1 MTDEEADALDE
12 LLTRTTPTLGPN
24 GTGFLSRNGFI
35 VGSLAADTAEYL
47 RARAAA
53 ARKTQAQ
60 VIDEIVH
67 KEMALSGF
75 VPAG

>member
-1 MTDEEADALDE
+1 MTDAEADALDE

-47 RARAAA
+47 APVRR
-53 ARKTQAQ
+53 RPTKP
-60 VIDEIVH
+60 
-67 KEMALSGF
+67 K
-75 VPAG
+75 PR